1 MELICDLKLN
11 NSSFAGIYKYN
22 EKIFINCY
30 EMQVNNNLYNIN
42 SRMCETIYDLIY
54 YYETYKH
61 KKRNIIPYIYE
72 YYLLDSSKN
81 GTGDVELN
89 LQSIWADLVDN
100 KIYLNLNVN
109 YSLDN
114 EDVFVNNDEHEPDD
128 DMYDTDVIS
137 E

>member
-11 NSSFAGIYKYN
+11 DSSFAGIYKYN
-22 EKIFINCY
+22 ERLFINCY
-30 EMQVNNNLYNIN
+30 EMKVNNNLYNIN

-54 YYETYKH
+54 HYETYKH
-61 KKRNIIPYIYE
+61 KKQDVIPYIYE
-72 YYLLDSSKN
+72 YNLLDSSKN
-81 GTGDVELN
+81 DTGDIELN

-114 EDVFVNNDEHEPDD
+114 EDKFVNDDEHEPDD